1 MKRILTTV
9 AAIAILTTVAANAAV
24 RDIHISGG
32 TSSIANETQ
41 PIYEIGYGVSGYFD
55 SGLML
60 GVDFNFGAANTTKET
75 TYNYGADMKVGFSPI
90 KNTSVYAIG
99 SAMSQS
105 YASTTGYGFGG
116 GGGVEYRFNSFAI
129 AVEYKTFSMTTKVGD
144 YDFDSSQL
152 KVKYTF

>member
-1 MKRILTTV
+1 MKKTLTAV
-9 AAIAILTTVAANAAV
+9 AIIAILTTAANAAV

-32 TSSIANETQ
+32 TSTIANETQ

-55 SGLML
+55 SGVML
-60 GVDFNFGAANTTKET
+60 GIDFNFGAANTAKET

-90 KNTSVYAIG
+90 KNASIYAIG

-105 YASTTGYGFGG
+105 YLSTNGYGFGG
-116 GGGVEYRFNSFAI
+116 GAGVEYRFNAFAT
-129 AVEYKTFSMTTKVGD
+129 AVEYKTFSMTTKIGD
-144 YDFDSSQL
+144 YDFDSTQL